1 MVASSSMDDLLRDV
15 RMTVRARALMREL
28 ATLTGVSEADAVLIA
43 LEERVARLKG
53 PVSREERIGRAL
65 ATLRATTRPTGGRTV
80 PERRE
85 RDRALGYGE
94 EGV

>member
-1 MVASSSMDDLLRDV
+1 MDAIPKDITTSVRVRSLLQ
-15 RMTVRARALMREL
+15 EL
-28 ATLTGVSEADAVLIA
+28 SVLTGVSEADAILAA

-65 ATLRATTRPTGGRTV
+65 QAIESWPRRPSVRPV
-80 PERRE
+80 PDRHQ
-85 RDRALGYGE
+85 RDRALGYGK